1 MYEEYIG
8 WLLIFER
15 YKYPSYKVLNRKAFV
30 ARDLRLCLQTFN
42 SINKGKKKL
51 LGVHATDKNEYY
63 IYEALA
69 REGKNV
75 CSTKKAIEAIAEWL
89 KDPEVD
95 TALMT
100 AVYENGYNI
109 RLEISRLT
117 EQF

>member
-1 MYEEYIG
+1 MYEEYQG

-15 YKYPSYKVLNRKAFV
+15 YKYPAYKVLNRKAFV
-30 ARDLRLCLQTFN
+30 ARDLRLCAQTFN
-42 SINKGKKKL
+42 SVNKGKKKL
-51 LGVHATDKNEYY
+51 LGIHATAKNKYY

-69 REGKNV
+69 EEGKAV
-75 CSTKKAIEAIAEWL
+75 CSLKKASETISEWL

-95 TALMT
+95 TASMT

>member
-30 ARDLRLCLQTFN
+30 AGDLRLCAQTFN
-42 SINKGKKKL
+42 SVNKGKKKL
-51 LGVHATDKNEYY
+51 LGIHATAKNKYY

-69 REGKNV
+69 GERKKV